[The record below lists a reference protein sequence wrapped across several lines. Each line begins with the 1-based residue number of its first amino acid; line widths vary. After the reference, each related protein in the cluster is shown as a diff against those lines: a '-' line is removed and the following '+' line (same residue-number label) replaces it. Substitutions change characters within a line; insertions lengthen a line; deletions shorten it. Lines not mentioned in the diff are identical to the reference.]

1 MNNKINQLDLA
12 DTRLEQK
19 LIKVRV
25 EKRQK
30 INKTES
36 WLFEKTRKIDNSPL
50 TKKKKGNINKHLTEI
65 KRIVRESYVPLR
77 ANKLENS
84 HEIDRF
90 RMEINQAPA

>member
-1 MNNKINQLDLA
+1 MNNTINQLDLA

-19 LIKVRV
+19 LIELRL
-25 EKRQK
+25 ENTGE

-77 ANKLENS
+77 ANKLENL
-84 HEIDRF
+84 HEIDRS
-90 RMEINQAPA
+90 RMEINQGPA

>member
-1 MNNKINQLDLA
+1 MNNTINQLDLA

-19 LIKVRV
+19 LIELRL
-25 EKRQK
+25 ENTGE

-65 KRIVRESYVPLR
+65 KRIVRESYVPWR

-84 HEIDRF
+84 HEIDRS

>member
-1 MNNKINQLDLA
+1 MNNTINQLDLA

-19 LIKVRV
+19 LIELRL
-25 EKRQK
+25 ENTGE

-77 ANKLENS
+77 ANKLENL
-84 HEIDRF
+84 HEIHEF
-90 RMEINQAPA
+90 LMEINQGPA